1 MSEIKKHT
9 QEEANNFSPY
19 LKHMLCRVYGYIE
32 RFKDNPE
39 PRFKFVD
46 FTEHGVGMVF
56 RIFYGHTEGKVIETF
71 LNNLDVIKVLYD
83 NQPEYLVTHS
93 FIVTNENGEEERK
106 VETETLF
113 GYDRERLLIGH
124 RRSYSSSYRVSVKLI
139 EK

>member
-32 RFKDNPE
+32 KFKDDPKYNAI
-39 PRFKFVD
+39 D
-46 FTEHGVGMVF
+46 FTYQGVYLTYK
-56 RIFYGHTEGKVIETF
+56 IFYGHTEGKVIETF

-106 VETETLF
+106 EETQTVF
-113 GYDRERLLIGH
+113 GYDRERLLIRH
-124 RRSYSSSYRVSVKLI
+124 EYSDSSSYRVSVKLI